1 MKNRF
6 NVTHAVWAGMCVLA
20 VAWSSALAVPV
31 QTEINVDN
39 FAAVFSGNAAGTSLT
54 LHQSG
59 IIGPQVALP
68 ISGAF
73 NTTDDYLY
81 IAAWSDD
88 GVQQGLLIDV
98 TINGNLTQ
106 SGDPAWDVFASGV
119 DMDVA
124 GAPTLATMT
133 AQIGIANG
141 GGGPSLGWVAPTI
154 GGNNTGTFPPTNPWV
169 AVGTIL
175 PSSQWMWYDSGK
187 DTVSGGLGFAVPF
200 RLGFDHDEF
209 LIFRLPVP
217 EPSSLGVVFV
227 GAALIGLRRGRNTGN
242 NGPGNGDRP

>member
-1 MKNRF
+1 MLALPWSP
-6 NVTHAVWAGMCVLA
+6 AV
-20 VAWSSALAVPV
+20 AVPV

-39 FAAVFSGNAAGTSLT
+39 WAAVYTGNAAGTSLT

-59 IIGPQVALP
+59 IVGPNVSLP
-68 ISGAF
+68 TSASF

-88 GVQQGLLIDV
+88 GVQQGLLVDV

-106 SGDPAWDVFASGV
+106 SGDPAWDVFASGI
-119 DMDVA
+119 DMDAA
-124 GAPTLATMT
+124 GAPILPVMS
-133 AQIGIANG
+133 AQIAIANG
-141 GGGPSLGWVAPTI
+141 GGGPSLGWVAPAI

-169 AVGTIL
+169 AVGVIL

-187 DTVSGGLGFAVPF
+187 DTVSSTLGFSPPF
-200 RLGFDHDEF
+200 RLGFNHDEF

-227 GAALIGLRRGRNTGN
+227 GAVLIGLRRGRN
-242 NGPGNGDRP
+242 P